1 MKRALS
7 LVLALTL
14 CLALCACGKSDSTT
28 ASDGELTMAQV
39 IEKSLATIGSIKSLS
54 CTAKVDMNFSI
65 EGQSVTNST
74 TMDMDLD
81 LENGLYFMDMDID
94 ATGEKQKMTIYM
106 QLKGDKV
113 DYYMLSDD
121 RWMKMLDVDPTV
133 LGGASISTDAT
144 EDFKLYY
151 DMISASED
159 SSFELKDIDGK
170 KCYALSA
177 PVTLSSLEEA
187 KKFKVD
193 SILSSF
199 MADSEDAELVSQLLA
214 AMGPLNV
221 VVYVD
226 AETFMPYGFS
236 FDFADAIAPIFELIG
251 QKVTVND
258 AKASAIYVEYNQVT
272 VTIPEDAKNGI
283 DVSAFQQA

>member
-1 MKRALS
+1 MKFGLF
-7 LVLALTL
+7 L
-14 CLALCACGKSDSTT
+14 CCCA
-28 ASDGELTMAQV
+28 
-39 IEKSLATIGSIKSLS
+39 
-54 CTAKVDMNFSI
+54 
-65 EGQSVTNST
+65 NS
-74 TMDMDLD
+74 
-81 LENGLYFMDMDID
+81 
-94 ATGEKQKMTIYM
+94 
-106 QLKGDKV
+106 
-113 DYYMLSDD
+113 
-121 RWMKMLDVDPTV
+121 
-133 LGGASISTDAT
+133 
-144 EDFKLYY
+144 
-151 DMISASED
+151 
-159 SSFELKDIDGK
+159 
-170 KCYALSA
+170 
-177 PVTLSSLEEA
+177 LSSLEEA